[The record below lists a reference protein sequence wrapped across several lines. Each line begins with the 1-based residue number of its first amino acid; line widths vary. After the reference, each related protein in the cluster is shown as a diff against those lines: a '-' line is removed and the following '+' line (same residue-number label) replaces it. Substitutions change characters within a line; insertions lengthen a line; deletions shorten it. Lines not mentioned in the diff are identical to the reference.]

1 MGCKNSSEIDK
12 TSSIES
18 KIKKDTILST
28 TSQIKD
34 TKAKPHSNNTFEN
47 ALVYK
52 YVDAPSGLNFRDVPK
67 GKILGK
73 LPDNLRIQIL
83 EVTDVTSDIE
93 DSGKSIS
100 GNWVK
105 IKAERAVGYV
115 FDAFLKDEYRE
126 IEYKDTINELS
137 IFSLSMYYDEE
148 NNYYPFVSLTDDF
161 WNMRFPE
168 VAKEYEENDYQET
181 NKEYSYPVRDKE
193 RSKFLNNRE
202 IKETDYLFIY
212 NFRKNQLKTFKVK
225 NLLLFSHES
234 IYGGSYLTGFD
245 LKDLIDTSEISYE
258 NTFAHIGKENPFEIG
273 KVKSIQWKLID
284 NKKVPKIELV
294 YNSFYKSSNYIVEL
308 AYHDTQ
314 EENDYYYVNLKFLDN
329 DYKGTFLFVTSPFKK
344 LLYETEI
351 TSGESR
357 SAKFYMDD
365 LKSDNINVGHYTGQ
379 LFKNKAPVIY
389 GLYDIS
395 FGCPGID
402 FIDKDEKTIYIQC
415 DNRH

>member
-1 MGCKNSSEIDK
+1 MTTILRISLLIIILSSLMGCKNSSEIDK

-308 AYHDTQ
+308 SYHDTQ
-314 EENDYYYVNLKFLDN
+314 EENDY
-329 DYKGTFLFVTSPFKK
+329 
-344 LLYETEI
+344 
-351 TSGESR
+351 
-357 SAKFYMDD
+357 
-365 LKSDNINVGHYTGQ
+365 
-379 LFKNKAPVIY
+379 
-389 GLYDIS
+389 
-395 FGCPGID
+395 
-402 FIDKDEKTIYIQC
+402 
-415 DNRH
+415 